1 MIKWNINC
9 KGLCLSGCEN
19 ENENQELCELLKA
32 KHPDLCSHYRIASD
46 TIGSIMTCSPE
57 GGIVLIAGTGSNSL
71 LIYPDGSTFRCGGW
85 GHLIGDMGSAYWIAI
100 RMIKCL
106 IENAENYTPIH
117 YDTSE
122 AEKILFDYFK
132 IDNYIDLL
140 KPLYHQFDKS
150 HIAQFCFHIA
160 KLANEKNDVLAL
172 KVFQEAGQVL
182 AQHVK
187 ALLPKITN
195 DHVSIICVGSVFKS
209 WSLLERTFLNE
220 IGPFSKLIEIIYLT
234 ETSAIGAAYFAAKDS
249 IRLPIDHRQHYQ
261 LLCRFQNGQKIN

>member
-1 MIKWNINC
+1 MDRSNLWDDYKSFGSFAKWSNGISIAKCGRLDRCIRAKKYSFPFSSN

-132 IDNYIDLL
+132 VR
-140 KPLYHQFDKS
+140 KS
-150 HIAQFCFHIA
+150 
-160 KLANEKNDVLAL
+160 L
-172 KVFQEAGQVL
+172 
-182 AQHVK
+182 
-187 ALLPKITN
+187 
-195 DHVSIICVGSVFKS
+195 SV
-209 WSLLERTFLNE
+209 
-220 IGPFSKLIEIIYLT
+220 PFRI
-234 ETSAIGAAYFAAKDS
+234 
-249 IRLPIDHRQHYQ
+249 
-261 LLCRFQNGQKIN
+261 